1 MEVLSQADLAK
12 YCDVSRQTI
21 RRWQDAGKIP
31 RPFISYAGRHLW
43 TVEQAVEIKTL
54 ALVLIRSVPSV
65 CDDSTQANA

>member
-31 RPFISYAGRHLW
+31 KPFISHAWRNFW
-43 TVEQAVEIKTL
+43 TVEQAVEIKKI
-54 ALVLIRSVPSV
+54 ALVLVRSVPSV
-65 CDDSTQANA
+65 CDDSTQGGQ